1 MLCLQ
6 LLIPFPDR
14 IYFLLKLH
22 FIEFFVFA
30 LSYFFIINFYIHRH
44 VETVLKDILQIAG
57 DLAGLSLCNNRVRH
71 SQTHSTLPFEAAL
84 CLLEHIFLQHT
95 FLLQLKKNT
104 LLVGM
109 HQVLR
114 RILLGK
120 PVFLDNRHRNIP
132 LRKQLFLNLVLHI
145 TYRFLRDQMGTVN
158 INLDMISG

>member
-6 LLIPFPDR
+6 LLVPFPDR

-22 FIEFFVFA
+22 LVEFLVFA
-30 LSYFFIINFYIHRH
+30 LFYLFIVNFHIHRH
-44 VETVLKDILQIAG
+44 MKTVLKDILQIAG
-57 DLAGLSLCNNRVRH
+57 DLAGLSFGNNGICH
-71 SQTHSTLPFEAAL
+71 GQTHSTFPFEAAL
-84 CLLEHIFLQHT
+84 RLLEHIFLQHT
-95 FLLQLKKNT
+95 FLLQFKKNA

-120 PVFLDNRHRNIP
+120 PVFLDDRHRNIS

-145 TYRFLRDQMGTVN
+145 TYRFLRNQMGTVN
-158 INLDMISG
+158 VNLDMISG